1 MAWARNWSLV
11 GLHGQSN
18 VEGIKLWGQHSERIA
33 EGGGGDGGGE
43 GADWN
48 EGSGGAGGACRENV
62 GMPLDNGVPY
72 MTTVGLTL
80 SLASSHVSNQVLRSV
95 LKSSLCS
102 DLYRK
107 YTGVLTFEK

>member
-1 MAWARNWSLV
+1 MAWSRNCSLV

-18 VEGIKLWGQHSERIA
+18 VEGIKLWGQHCERRA

-43 GADWN
+43 GADGN

-80 SLASSHVSNQVLRSV
+80 SLASSHVSNQVLRSL
-95 LKSSLCS
+95 LKSPLSS
-102 DLYRK
+102 DFIQEIHWS
-107 YTGVLTFEK
+107 TDF